1 MKSKEKITDL
11 FRKYPIS
18 SATLSKLIVN
28 RNDYKETKDKS
39 KAKNETIPEIVRISD
54 SIYNKIKQNG
64 DLLQLFPDIEL
75 CTKIVI
81 SSILCPN
88 DMLTTNINV
97 DSPENLNIPD
107 SIKENITKIIE
118 DYITDN
124 YNIEGNLYDIIKEA
138 MFEKGACVF
147 AVIPEASVDDIINIK
162 PIKDDNDESFL
173 TNLYKANK
181 YDSSTESISRDGSKY
196 GYLGNVSESTKELI
210 TSFVGETMKNCK
222 TGELE
227 TTFSTESFKYKINNE
242 EYSFI
247 MPNITDDFS
256 IIKSVDNIILNKSLS
271 MENNYRGLYD
281 SNYRNFITMNNGG
294 RESGSDDI
302 EEIFKLI
309 DEEASDEN
317 EIIVVKDGKSSS
329 RQSIGK
335 PMFMKLPTES
345 VVPVHAPGDPSKHIG
360 YFVVLDEEGIPI
372 DIGQSRKFTD
382 SMNMYNMTTGYTE
395 QDSEYLNTRNKD
407 ILNGINMPDEVFKN
421 NDAIYSFLIK
431 ETIKDKIKNG
441 GFGALAEMNEEMN
454 IYQMMFHR
462 ALKNLKTQL
471 VFLPASLVQYF
482 AYDFRENGTG
492 RSELEKMSLL
502 FSIRGTL
509 FIASILAQIKNSIS
523 TQTIDVELEDLDQYP
538 QETLDK
544 IIQTFINNREPTS
557 SIGFNTIQDIYSY
570 IIEHQYKVNVNAA
583 GLPAMKIDSDD
594 STRSV
599 DIPDTDFLD
608 KLAEMQY
615 LQLGVT
621 PEMVNK
627 GQDVEFA
634 TTIVNNHLLL
644 GKESRAKQLKTNDM
658 LKKFYT
664 IILKNDFVLRK
675 KISDLLF
682 ANRKKIVDTFSSAT
696 RVYDPNT
703 NTFTEGKKYTVD
715 DSEFYKISEY
725 IISKYEKFMDVSLPE
740 IIYKD
745 ANAKF
750 ENLQARFEEVD
761 TIVDQLFDTSI
772 METVLG
778 TDYSDLATEIQSVI
792 KAYLKKNVVLEN
804 GFYPELTDMFLAQKQ
819 VGLQDSRVNIF
830 KSNITDYKN
839 LTIQLAESYQDK
851 QSTINALKD
860 EFQKYEDILGVGDG
874 YSSGGS
880 DYNSDG
886 GDEGDDGGDGGED
899 GGDGGDDVGDFSDI
913 DKMLDDIDNQS
924 YGSTEL
930 KNLYEKI
937 KFYGKKLK
945 NKELSIEAREKR
957 FLNNVRSKEKSLK
970 RRADRI
976 IKAANAVNKRK

>member
-1 MKSKEKITDL
+1 MKNNEKVLDL
-11 FRKYPIS
+11 FKKYPIS
-18 SATLSKLIVN
+18 SATLSKLVVN
-28 RNDYKETKDKS
+28 RDEQRDNNDKAKS
-39 KAKNETIPEIVRISD
+39 KNETIPEIVRISD
-54 SIYNKIKQNG
+54 NIYSKIKQNG

-97 DSPENLNIPD
+97 DSPDNLNIPD

-118 DYITDN
+118 DYVTDN
-124 YNIEGNLYDIIKEA
+124 YDIEGKLYNIIKEA
-138 MFEKGACVF
+138 MFEKGACVY
-147 AVIPEASVDDIINIK
+147 AVIPEASVDDVVNIK
-162 PIKDDNDESFL
+162 PIKNNEDESYLSDLFV
-173 TNLYKANK
+173 ANK
-181 YDSSTESISRDGSKY
+181 YKTTTENISRGTSKY
-196 GYLGNVSESTKELI
+196 GYLGEVSEETKKLI
-210 TSFVGETMKNCK
+210 TSFIGEKLESKNVK
-222 TGELE
+222 GELK
-227 TTFSTESFKYKINNE
+227 TTFSTENFKYEINDK
-242 EYSFI
+242 EYGFM
-247 MPNITDDFS
+247 MPTITDDFS
-256 IIKSVDNIILNKSLS
+256 IIKSLDKIIDTKSFALESSYRSVYDDNFSK
-271 MENNYRGLYD
+271 
-281 SNYRNFITMNNGG
+281 FITMNNSG
-294 RESGSDDI
+294 RENGENDI
-302 EEIFKLI
+302 DEIFKII
-309 DEEASDEN
+309 DEEQN
-317 EIIVVKDGKSSS
+317 EDNKVIVVKDGKSSS

-372 DIGQSRKFTD
+372 DIGKDNKNVD
-382 SMNMYNMTTGYTE
+382 SVNMYNMTTGYTE
-395 QDSEYLNTRNKD
+395 QDSEYLNTRNKQ
-407 ILNGINMPDEVFKN
+407 ILNGVNMPDEVFKN

-441 GFGALAEMNEEMN
+441 GFGALAELNEEMN

-462 ALKNLKTQL
+462 SLKNLKTQL
-471 VFLPASLVQYF
+471 VFLPGSIVQYF

-523 TQTIDVELEDLDQYP
+523 TQTIDVELEDLDQYS

-557 SIGFNTIQDIYSY
+557 SIGFTSVQDIYSY

-583 GLPAMKIDSDD
+583 GLPAMKIDVDD
-594 STRSV
+594 TNRNV
-599 DIPDTDFLD
+599 ELPDTDFLD

-621 PEMVNK
+621 PEMVNR

-644 GKESRAKQLKTNDM
+644 GKESRAKQIKTNIM

-682 ANRKKIVDTFSSAT
+682 ANRKKILDTFSNAS
-696 RVYDPNT
+696 RIYDPNT
-703 NTFTEGKKYTVD
+703 NTFTEGKKYKVRD
-715 DSEFYKISEY
+715 DEFYKISEY
-725 IISKYEKFMDVSLPE
+725 IISKYEKYMDVALPE

-750 ENLQARFEEVD
+750 ENLQSRFEEVD
-761 TIVDQLFDTSI
+761 TIVEQLFDTAV

-778 TDYSDLATEIQSVI
+778 TDYSDLASEIQTVL

-830 KSNITDYKN
+830 KSNISDYKN
-839 LTIQLAESYQDK
+839 LSVQLAESYQDK
-851 QSTINALKD
+851 QLTINALKN
-860 EFQKYEDILGVGDG
+860 EFQKYEDILGVGDS

-880 DYNSDG
+880 DSYDSGDG
-886 GDEGDDGGDGGED
+886 GDEGGDNGGEED
-899 GGDGGDDVGDFSDI
+899 GGMDDLSDI
-913 DKMLDDIDNQS
+913 DKMLDDIDSQS
-924 YGSTEL
+924 FGATEIKNAYERL
-930 KNLYEKI
+930 KYFNNVLNN
-937 KFYGKKLK
+937 KKLSLEK
-945 NKELSIEAREKR
+945 REKR
-957 FLNNVRSKEKSLK
+957 FLENVRKKEKSLK
-970 RRADRI
+970 NRADRI
-976 IKAANAVNKRK
+976 IKESVKLSKRK

>member
-1 MKSKEKITDL
+1 MKNKDKIIDL
-11 FRKYPIS
+11 FKKYPIS
-18 SATLSKLIVN
+18 SATLSKLVVN
-28 RNDYKETKDKS
+28 RDEYRDTNEKAKS
-39 KAKNETIPEIVRISD
+39 KNETIPEIVRISD
-54 SIYNKIKQNG
+54 NIYSKIKQNG

-88 DMLTTNINV
+88 DMLTTNISV
-97 DSPENLNIPD
+97 ESPESLNIPD

-124 YNIEGNLYDIIKEA
+124 YDVEGNLYNIIKEA
-138 MFEKGACVF
+138 MFEKGACVY
-147 AVIPEASVDDIINIK
+147 AVIPEASVDDVINIK
-162 PIKDDNDESFL
+162 PISDSKDESFL

-181 YDSSTESISRDGSKY
+181 YQSTSESFVKGTSKY
-196 GYLGNVSESTKELI
+196 GYLGDISENTKKLITKFIGERLEKSNIQGELKTVFSSES
-210 TSFVGETMKNCK
+210 
-222 TGELE
+222 
-227 TTFSTESFKYKINNE
+227 FSYKVNNE

-247 MPNITDDFS
+247 LPTITDDFS
-256 IIKSVDNIILNKSLS
+256 KIKSIDKLIDSKAVT
-271 MENNYRGLYD
+271 MENAYRSAYD
-281 SNYRNFITMNNGG
+281 NNFSKFVTMNNGV
-294 RESGSDDI
+294 RENSSEDMD
-302 EEIFKLI
+302 EIFKII
-309 DEEASDEN
+309 DEDQSEEN
-317 EIIVVKDGKSSS
+317 EILVIKDGKSSS

-335 PMFMKLPTES
+335 PMFMKIPTEA

-372 DIGQSRKFTD
+372 DIGKERKMTD

-395 QDSEYLNTRNKD
+395 QDSDYLNTRNKQ
-407 ILNGINMPDEVFKN
+407 ILNGINMPDEVFAN

-431 ETIKDKIKNG
+431 ETIKDKVKNG
-441 GFGALAEMNEEMN
+441 GFGALADLNEEMN

-462 ALKNLKTQL
+462 ALKNLKTQM
-471 VFLPASLVQYF
+471 VFLPASIVQYF
-482 AYDFRENGTG
+482 AYDYRENGTG
-492 RSELEKMSLL
+492 KSELEKMSLL

-523 TQTIDVELEDLDQYP
+523 TQTIDVELEDLDQYS

-557 SIGFNTIQDIYSY
+557 SIGFNTVQDIYSY
-570 IIEHQYKVNVNAA
+570 IVEHQYKVNVNAA
-583 GLPAMKIDSDD
+583 GLPAMKIDVDD
-594 STRSV
+594 TNRNV
-599 DIPDTDFLD
+599 ELPDTDFLE

-621 PEMVNK
+621 PEMVNR

-644 GKESRAKQLKTNDM
+644 GKESRAKQIKTNTM

-675 KISDLLF
+675 KISNLLF
-682 ANRKKIVDTFSSAT
+682 ANRKKIIETFSNAT

-703 NTFTEGKKYTVD
+703 NTFTEGKKYVVED
-715 DSEFYKISEY
+715 AEFYKISEY
-725 IISKYEKFMDVSLPE
+725 IISKYERYMEVSLPE

-745 ANAKF
+745 ANAKY
-750 ENLQARFEEVD
+750 ENLQARFEEID

-804 GFYPELTDMFLAQKQ
+804 GFYPELTEMFLEQKQ
-819 VGLQDSRVNIF
+819 LGLQDSRVNIF
-830 KSNITDYKN
+830 KSNISDYKN
-839 LTIQLAESYQDK
+839 LTIQLAESYKDK
-851 QSTINALKD
+851 QSTINALKN

-880 DYNSDG
+880 DYSSDSDEDG
-886 GDEGDDGGDGGED
+886 TGDGSGDEGGDGGM
-899 GGDGGDDVGDFSDI
+899 DDLGDI
-913 DKMLDDIDNQS
+913 DKMLDDIDSQS
-924 YGSTEL
+924 FGATEL
-930 KNLYEKI
+930 KNLYERLKYYSTI
-937 KFYGKKLK
+937 LK
-945 NKELSIEAREKR
+945 NKEVSLEKR
-957 FLNNVRSKEKSLK
+957 QRKFLANVKNKEKGLK
-970 RRADRI
+970 NKSDRLI
-976 IKAANAVNKRK
+976 RINNILNKKK